1 MWEPFVLIPVRVCVR
16 LYSDLRLVGASK
28 RLGSLDINVGV
39 FVWMRFAGSDF
50 FGLGGSSA
58 ARRLSSTRSPNSN
71 RLLDGRRID
80 HDVN

>member
-50 FGLGGSSA
+50 FGAGWEFSGPPSELHAQSQLKPSS
-58 ARRLSSTRSPNSN
+58 RREK
-71 RLLDGRRID
+71 D
-80 HDVN
+80 